1 MNKRIMMAVLG
12 AGLAVTCSNAQSA
25 QNDPSREMKLMSYNV
40 LHCEGSDKKIDI
52 ARTAEVIKR
61 EAPRFVGLQEL
72 DFKAA
77 KRSGGVDQP
86 AELGRLTGMHA
97 TFAQALPFQG
107 GGYGVAVLSRE
118 KPLSVFKVPLPGREP
133 RVLLLCEFED
143 CWFGTTHLS
152 LQETNRLAAAE
163 IIRKAVAERAATKP
177 VYLTG
182 DWNARPNSKVLAAI
196 RSFMT
201 ILSDTTGRTYHGF
214 KWSVGPDGKTGTAP
228 AGEFCIDYIAV
239 DAAASKKIT
248 VRDSHVI
255 PDVTT
260 SDHSPVVA
268 TLVLQAK

>member
-1 MNKRIMMAVLG
+1 MMAVFCV
-12 AGLAVTCSNAQSA
+12 GLAVACSNAQSA
-25 QNDPSREMKLMSYNV
+25 QNDPSGKMTLMSYNV
-40 LHCEGSDKKIDI
+40 MHCEGSDKKINI

-61 EAPRFVGLQEL
+61 EAPRFAGLQEL
-72 DFKAA
+72 DYKAA

-86 AELGRLTGMHA
+86 AELERLTGMYA

-118 KPLSVFKVPLPGREP
+118 KPISVFKKPLPGREP

-152 LQETNRLAAAE
+152 LQETNRLASVE

-182 DWNARPNSKVLAAI
+182 DWNARPTSKPLNAM

-214 KWSVGPDGKTGTAP
+214 NWSVGPDGKTGTAP

-239 DAAASKKIT
+239 DAAASTKLT
-248 VRDSHVI
+248 VLDSHVI

-268 TLVLQAK
+268 TVTVEK